1 MQSFM
6 PIHFFVFKIR
16 TIENGF
22 PDPKRFRDFR
32 ETGPKIELTYQTLNS
47 KNDDLSFEVFFLFFS
62 FDRGQVQTGLFF
74 DLLDRDGAPY
84 LTPRIQKLQQ

>member
-22 PDPKRFRDFR
+22 ADPKRFRDFR
-32 ETGPKIELTYQTLNS
+32 ETGPGGR
-47 KNDDLSFEVFFLFFS
+47 DWFEVLF
-62 FDRGQVQTGLFF
+62 VLN
-74 DLLDRDGAPY
+74 LVVVL
-84 LTPRIQKLQQ
+84 

>member
-22 PDPKRFRDFR
+22 AGPKRFRDFR
-32 ETGPKIELTYQTLNS
+32 EAAPWGPFLEGPEKFSGPESHN
-47 KNDDLSFEVFFLFFS
+47 KN
-62 FDRGQVQTGLFF
+62 
-74 DLLDRDGAPY
+74 
-84 LTPRIQKLQQ
+84 LQP